1 LLVYKINLVRSGLK
15 YNIGKPASALI
26 YGTEQGFD
34 FLGYHFVP
42 EGLAIAH
49 KTLENFVERV
59 IRLYER
65 GPGEP
70 CGSTRLG
77 EYVKRWVR
85 WAEVG
90 FAPAGRVHLCINI
103 T

>member
-1 LLVYKINLVRSGLK
+1 VRSGLK